1 MDTFGSREMTSLDLR
16 FCQLQLPL
24 FLRGC
29 TAICQGAA
37 RLEVLS
43 NKAVNMKKTVHPAMK
58 RRGSRAT
65 LLEDILS
72 DLIEVEDMLLELE
85 LKDSVRPLTIKETRL
100 YKEVRARLRELITEL
115 TNDLAREHS
124 AA

>member
-1 MDTFGSREMTSLDLR
+1 VCGAPRSIVKEGCEHEEAGSS
-16 FCQLQLPL
+16 
-24 FLRGC
+24 
-29 TAICQGAA
+29 
-37 RLEVLS
+37 S
-43 NKAVNMKKTVHPAMK
+43 NEEG
-58 RRGSRAT
+58 GSRAT

-72 DLIEVEDMLLELE
+72 KLIEVEDMLLELE

>member
-1 MDTFGSREMTSLDLR
+1 
-16 FCQLQLPL
+16 
-24 FLRGC
+24 
-29 TAICQGAA
+29 
-37 RLEVLS
+37 
-43 NKAVNMKKTVHPAMK
+43 MKKTVHPAMK